1 MRWSP
6 RRGALKLQVIR
17 PAGRRRM
24 SRFANL
30 EFGGHRE
37 DTRTEQV
44 RAAADAE
51 AQWLAEAE
59 REFRG
64 GYFESA
70 LRRYGRVL
78 GTNPHSAAAW
88 AGQVRLLLELGETA
102 EANGWADKAL
112 ERLPET
118 PDLLALKGAALARG
132 GDLEAALA
140 FSDASIRGGEA
151 PPGVWLARG
160 EVLLARREKSA
171 EYSFAKAVTAAPGE
185 WLWLWLASRAHLFH
199 RQFSR
204 ALKLARQALS
214 LEETAPVIWLQ
225 LARCQWALGLAAEAG
240 RSLAQAEQLDAACP
254 ELVPVRET
262 LRRPDAWQV
271 WVGRWRRFWHA

>member
-1 MRWSP
+1 
-6 RRGALKLQVIR
+6 
-17 PAGRRRM
+17 M

-30 EFGGHRE
+30 EFGGYRE
-37 DTRTEQV
+37 EDRAEQV

-51 AQWLAEAE
+51 AQLLAVAE

-78 GTNPHSAAAW
+78 GTNPHCAVAW
-88 AGQVRLLLELGETA
+88 AGQVRLLLELGETT

-118 PDLLALKGAALARG
+118 PDLLALKAVALARG
-132 GDLEAALA
+132 GDREAALA
-140 FSDASIRGGEA
+140 FSDASIRGGEV

-160 EVLLARREKSA
+160 EVLLARHEPGA
-171 EYSFAKAVTAAPGE
+171 EYAFAKTVTAAPGE

-254 ELVPVRET
+254 ELAAVRAS
-262 LRRPDAWQV
+262 LRPRDAWQV
-271 WVGRWRRFWHA
+271 WVGRWRRLWHA